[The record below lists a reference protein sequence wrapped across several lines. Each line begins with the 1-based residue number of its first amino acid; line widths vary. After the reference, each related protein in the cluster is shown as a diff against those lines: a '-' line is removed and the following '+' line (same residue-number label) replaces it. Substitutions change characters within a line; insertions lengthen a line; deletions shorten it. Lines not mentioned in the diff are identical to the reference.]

1 MSSPRTPGPAG
12 MNPGARLTIRLIIA
26 VIACIALILPLTG
39 AIIDFTKRV
48 NTFETSESAA
58 LPETMSELVVDA
70 SNARVRIVTTQA
82 KTGSASFHYRGA
94 SAEDP
99 AVSVDVSGGVTTVG
113 LTGLGDSMLGS
124 NNDRVTLTVEVPESQ
139 AQELDVTSTSNFSHT
154 AIDGTYRSVVAE
166 TNTGFLEADV
176 VADSMRLQTSTGA
189 VRASGQVGTADVDT
203 QYGAVEIDDLSVS
216 TKLTVDT
223 DTGGVEARLGT
234 RTLPTEGIDINGDT
248 GAVELFV
255 PEIVDVEET
264 EATGYR
270 LDTRSTNGSVQ
281 VAIDEAPA
289 ADEVVIPITVNAT
302 SGSVSIEYL

>member
-1 MSSPRTPGPAG
+1 MSSPSTPGPAG
-12 MNPGARLTIRLIIA
+12 MNPGARLVIRLIIA

-48 NTFETSESAA
+48 NTYETSETVD

-70 SNARVRIVTTQA
+70 SNARVRIVTTPG
-82 KTGSASFHYRGA
+82 KTGSVSFHYRGS

-99 AVSVDVSGGVTTVG
+99 AVSVNVSGGVTTVG

-139 AQELDVTSTSNFSHT
+139 AQELDVTSTSNFARTS
-154 AIDGTYRSVVAE
+154 IDGTYRGIIAE
-166 TNTGFLEADV
+166 TNSGYLEADV
-176 VADSMRLQTSTGA
+176 VADSLRLQTSTGA
-189 VRASGQVGTADVDT
+189 VRASGSVGTADFDT
-203 QYGAVEIDDLSVS
+203 QFGAVEIDDLSVAK
-216 TKLTVDT
+216 KLTVDT

-255 PEIVDVEET
+255 PEIVDVEDT

-281 VAIDEAPA
+281 IAIDEAPA